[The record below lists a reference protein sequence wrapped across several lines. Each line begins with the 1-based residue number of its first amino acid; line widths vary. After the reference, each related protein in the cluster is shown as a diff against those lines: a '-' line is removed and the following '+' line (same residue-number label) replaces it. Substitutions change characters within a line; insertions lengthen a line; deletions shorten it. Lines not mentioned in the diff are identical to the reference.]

1 MQLQQLP
8 QASLVWL
15 LRHFS
20 RLAYFHFVLQ
30 IEKQKPPRN
39 EGERETAQSHSVLLR
54 KSTSARTQ
62 VKRTIFPKQQKKSIN
77 QMKPKSA
84 VSLKHWIANLTA
96 PKSVQFRIVPAQPFY
111 SISPKFRTRFAYEL
125 WESWKLGRNSFWEQ
139 HVKSTKRANQ
149 VKKICV
155 WSVWVCVWNIT
166 RTKIHAHVSK

>member
-8 QASLVWL
+8 QASLVRL

-39 EGERETAQSHSVLLR
+39 GWERGSTKPFSSFAQINFSSHASETNNFS
-54 KSTSARTQ
+54 KTT
-62 VKRTIFPKQQKKSIN
+62 KKSIN

-111 SISPKFRTRFAYEL
+111 LISPKFRTRFAYEL

-139 HVKSTKRANQ
+139 HVKSTKRANR

-155 WSVWVCVWNIT
+155 WGVWVCVWNIT